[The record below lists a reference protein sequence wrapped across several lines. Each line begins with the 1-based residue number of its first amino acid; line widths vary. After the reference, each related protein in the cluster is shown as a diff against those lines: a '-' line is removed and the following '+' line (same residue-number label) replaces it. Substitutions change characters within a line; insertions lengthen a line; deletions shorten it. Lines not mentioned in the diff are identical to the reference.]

1 MESHRM
7 SMTTFPNLALSAQ
20 TSSSNGF
27 SRRMGTILP
36 TDLTKQLD
44 FVTICARSSSSTWG
58 PTKWTLRSSS
68 GMFSY
73 FTN

>member
-36 TDLTKQLD
+36 TDLTERLD
-44 FVTICARSSSSTWG
+44 SVPICARSSSSTWG
-58 PTKWTLRSSS
+58 LNK
-68 GMFSY
+68 
-73 FTN
+73 